1 MCSPCAQVRT
11 CIAVAQVT
19 QVAMAAPVPMQM
31 APNGGTA
38 MSFKE
43 FGASTNGCFYQQCL
57 PCCNCHHI
65 KFAAD
70 KSSYKQGC
78 GLCGC
83 CCLVPAGW
91 PMGTWKHADND
102 ATATYVLLTSDP
114 RRSYMDVWESPSRF
128 RRFGKSMDATGIPPE
143 GQLFLK
149 CC

>member
-1 MCSPCAQVRT
+1 
-11 CIAVAQVT
+11 
-19 QVAMAAPVPMQM
+19 MAAPVPMQM

-43 FGASTNGCFYQQCL
+43 FGSSTNGCFYQQCL

-70 KSSYKQGC
+70 KSSYNQGC
-78 GLCGC
+78 GFCGC

-102 ATATYVLLTSDP
+102 ATATYVLSA
-114 RRSYMDVWESPSRF
+114 RYQRSYKDVWESPSRF
-128 RRFGKSMDATGIPPE
+128 RRFGNSMDATGIPPE
-143 GQLFLK
+143 GILFVK
-149 CC
+149 C